1 MRRIYHLVFLIILL
15 AACAPGS
22 AAAPTPIVVPPAPV
36 RIALLPVTDVIPI
49 YVAQAE
55 GYFVNAGLEVIAV
68 PVSSAAER
76 GTVVQTAGA
85 DCELTDLHGVI
96 LTNASPA
103 MPMRVVATARQ
114 ATADQPLF
122 FLLGAPDGGIS
133 DAGELAGA
141 SIAISENT
149 IIDYWNDR
157 ILAAAGVDATRIT
170 RTNVPQLPV
179 RLELLMNSQVDAAV
193 LPDPLASLAQL
204 QGAPL
209 LADDTLRPDVA
220 VSVLACRS
228 DFIEAKPNDVQRL
241 IAGWDQ
247 AVAAMNADP
256 DAFRNVLIE
265 QTRVPEPLQDRYN
278 LPRFPEEQI
287 PSAEQVADVAA
298 WLVER
303 GLIEAAPAYDEV
315 VDASFRP

>member
-1 MRRIYHLVFLIILL
+1 MQRIYPIALSILL
-15 AACAPGS
+15 FVACAPGPGIVPS
-22 AAAPTPIVVPPAPV
+22 STVNTPSPV
-36 RIALLPVTDVIPI
+36 RIALLPITDVVPF

-55 GYFVNAGLEVIAV
+55 GFFSSAELEAIAV

-76 GTVVQTAGA
+76 GTVVQTGGA
-85 DCELTDLHGVI
+85 ECELTDLHGVI

-103 MPMRVVATARQ
+103 APMRVVATARQ
-114 ATADQPLF
+114 ATTVQPLF
-122 FLLGAPDGGIS
+122 FLLGAPDSGMIT
-133 DAGELAGA
+133 AGELAGA

-157 ILAAAGVDATRIT
+157 ILEAAGVDAARIS

-179 RLELLMNSQVDAAV
+179 RLELLMNNQVDAAV

-204 QGAPL
+204 QGATL

-228 DFIEAKPNDVQRL
+228 DFIADRPDDVRRL
-241 IAGWDQ
+241 LSGWDQ
-247 AVAAMNADP
+247 AVAAINADP

-265 QTRVPEPLQDRYN
+265 QTRVPEPLQDRYS
-278 LPRFPEEQI
+278 LPPFPQAQV
-287 PSAEQVADVAA
+287 PSADQVADVAA
-298 WLVER
+298 WLVEK
-303 GLIEAAPAYDEV
+303 GLIEDAPAYDEV
-315 VDASFRP
+315 VDPSFRQ